1 MSLQAPK
8 PLSSQVESVPLHCDR
23 EHLPGGS
30 VPWLHT
36 GRGHS
41 RMLSASWYGDS
52 QWEGCRW
59 PGSLRDWY
67 QDLTV
72 IHGDPHI
79 IIDFLWSQCHEIPRA
94 DSMFVPSQWEMEL
107 LCNNVS
113 HWLGASL
120 ESGLHPSLIQSSNLH
135 ILQACLSGAS
145 FAYREY
151 IKHQVDCD
159 MDKKL
164 HPHHVMGC
172 DYSFMSWLPQ

>member
-113 HWLGASL
+113 HWLGESL
-120 ESGLHPSLIQSSNLH
+120 ESD
-135 ILQACLSGAS
+135 QACTPLWSSPAIYTYYRH
-145 FAYREY
+145 AYQGPLLLTENT
-151 IKHQVDCD
+151 
-159 MDKKL
+159 
-164 HPHHVMGC
+164 
-172 DYSFMSWLPQ
+172 